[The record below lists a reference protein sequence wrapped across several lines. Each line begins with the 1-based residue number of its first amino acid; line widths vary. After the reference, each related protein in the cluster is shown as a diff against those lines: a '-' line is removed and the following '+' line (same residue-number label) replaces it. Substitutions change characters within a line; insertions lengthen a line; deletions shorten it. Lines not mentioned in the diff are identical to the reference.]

1 MNLKRLLGNLDYSL
15 VLAVCLLS
23 IFGII
28 CISSATHVNLG
39 EDPGDFYMQIVFF
52 AVGLILMVIVCMV
65 DLNFMSQFVKIFFII
80 NLILLLS
87 VLIIGTEVNG
97 AKRWIR
103 IGPASI
109 QPSEFCKV
117 IMIFCMAKFIENKGD
132 RLNTLPAL
140 GSIAICT
147 LLPIGIIQLQHSL
160 SASLVVFAIVC
171 IQLFVAGLS
180 MKIILKTLAVVLPI
194 GGLCLW
200 DILRADP
207 IIMDKILYSHQ
218 INRIV
223 TFFHP
228 DPSSDSYYQTMKS
241 ISAIGSGQFS
251 GKGLYHGTL
260 NQLSYL
266 PEPHND
272 FIFSVI
278 GEEFGFVGCVFV
290 LLLLLFIIFRCVII
304 AMGCRDRF
312 SQLVVAGVAGMI
324 AFQSFVNMAVATGL
338 IPNTGMSLPF
348 VSYGG
353 SSMWTNLIAIGLVL
367 NIGIRQTRSLFEGV

>member
-1 MNLKRLLGNLDYSL
+1 
-15 VLAVCLLS
+15 
-23 IFGII
+23 
-28 CISSATHVNLG
+28 
-39 EDPGDFYMQIVFF
+39 
-52 AVGLILMVIVCMV
+52 
-65 DLNFMSQFVKIFFII
+65 
-80 NLILLLS
+80 
-87 VLIIGTEVNG
+87 
-97 AKRWIR
+97 
-103 IGPASI
+103 
-109 QPSEFCKV
+109 
-117 IMIFCMAKFIENKGD
+117 
-132 RLNTLPAL
+132 
-140 GSIAICT
+140 
-147 LLPIGIIQLQHSL
+147 
-160 SASLVVFAIVC
+160 
-171 IQLFVAGLS
+171 

-278 GEEFGFVGCVFV
+278 GEELDV
-290 LLLLLFIIFRCVII
+290 
-304 AMGCRDRF
+304 
-312 SQLVVAGVAGMI
+312 
-324 AFQSFVNMAVATGL
+324 
-338 IPNTGMSLPF
+338 
-348 VSYGG
+348 YK
-353 SSMWTNLIAIGLVL
+353 
-367 NIGIRQTRSLFEGV
+367 RQFLYQA